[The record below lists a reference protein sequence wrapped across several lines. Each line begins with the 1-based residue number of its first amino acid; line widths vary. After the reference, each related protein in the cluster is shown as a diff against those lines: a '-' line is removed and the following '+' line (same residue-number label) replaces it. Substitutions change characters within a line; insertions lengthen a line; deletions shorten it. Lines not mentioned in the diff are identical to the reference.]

1 MRLPSKT
8 KQIEELYQAIG
19 KLALRS
25 ATDLNGRL
33 LVYAEVQTGVIE
45 SALFYERGEARVVT
59 FRHCNDEL
67 SSVLYEIWKR
77 WQEVPGNEAWFC
89 LSYLVQG
96 GKFQIDLAYPDQVD
110 PDEGTPERRPRV
122 VRHYFGEVKVDYS
135 APYE

>member
-1 MRLPSKT
+1 M
-8 KQIEELYQAIG
+8 QIEELYQAIG

-45 SALFYERGEARVVT
+45 SALFYERGDARVVT

-67 SSVLYEIWKR
+67 LSALYEIWER

-96 GKFQIDLAYPDQVD
+96 GKFQIDLAYPDQID
-110 PDEGTPERRPRV
+110 PDEGTPERRPRM
-122 VRHYFGEVKVDYS
+122 VRHYFGEVEVDYS